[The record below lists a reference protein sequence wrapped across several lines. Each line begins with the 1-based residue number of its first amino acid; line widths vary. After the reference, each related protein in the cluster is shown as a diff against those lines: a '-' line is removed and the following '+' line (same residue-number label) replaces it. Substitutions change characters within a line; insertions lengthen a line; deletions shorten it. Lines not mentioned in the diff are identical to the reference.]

1 MASKRIKGLT
11 VEINGSTTGLEKA
24 LGKVNSAVGNAQ
36 AKLKDLNKLLKLD
49 PSNTELLEQKQRT
62 LKEAIGAT
70 KDKLET
76 LKKAQ
81 EDAKRSLAEGKIG
94 QDQFDALTREIIETE
109 NALKDLEKEAKNLPS
124 AFQAGLQE
132 TGKKLKEVSG
142 KIQEVG
148 GNVTEAG
155 KTLTAG
161 VTAPIAA
168 VAGASVA
175 AWNEV
180 DTAMDTVVKKTG
192 ASGEALEDM
201 QQRAKNI
208 AESIPTDFQTAA
220 DAVGEVNTRFGL
232 TGDALEELSG
242 KFVKFAELNE
252 TDVSNSVDKVQAA
265 MAAWNVPAEDAGKVL
280 DLFNK
285 AGQDTGISV
294 DKLSDLLKANKTALD
309 EAGLSMSDSAMF
321 LANLDKN
328 GIDAGTALTGLKKA
342 LQNATKDGKT
352 SKQALDELQQKMGEG
367 SEKADAY
374 AAAVEI
380 FGSKAGPAIAD
391 ACREG
396 RLSFEELGTSMEDFA
411 GNVEQTFDQ
420 TLDPVDELKM
430 SMNTMKDLGSEIV
443 ESAAPMIAEA
453 LGMVRDVVKDLKEKW
468 DGLDDNQKETIIKIA
483 GIAAAIGP
491 VLLILGTVITMIAHI
506 VGAVGAVI
514 TVLGAPLL
522 LPIAAVIAVI
532 TALIA
537 IGVLVVKN
545 WDMIKEGAG
554 KLAKGCSE
562 KWKNFKE
569 DTKKKFDETKTA
581 ALAKMDEMRTGAI
594 QKAHDL
600 EEGAE
605 QKIHD
610 LKEGAVQKIH
620 DLKEDAV
627 NKFSEIRDGAEQKI
641 EDARAGVDQKFQDM
655 KDGAEQKIEDVRAGV
670 VQKFQDMKDGAVQ
683 KFQELRD
690 GFEDKVSGI
699 ADRVHSTF
707 DNIRSFIEDP
717 VSYAKDFVR
726 NAAEDIRGYFNF
738 EWSLPDLKLPHI
750 TIGGYIDVP
759 VLGTIPDPNQI
770 YVDWYAKA
778 MNRGM
783 ILDSPTIFGMQGG
796 KFLGGGEAGSE
807 AIVGTNSLQAMIR
820 QAVQS
825 AGTSEVINC
834 GGVEI
839 VVNAPSGMDVR
850 QLAKVIESQI
860 NSNVLRKKA
869 GVT

>member
-36 AKLKDLNKLLKLD
+36 AKLRDLNKLLKLD

-81 EDAKRSLAEGKIG
+81 EDARRSLAEGKIG

-124 AFQAGLQE
+124 AFQASLQE

-180 DTAMDTVVKKTG
+180 DAAMDTVVKKTG

-352 SKQALDELQQKMGEG
+352 SKQVLDELQQKMGEG
-367 SEKADAY
+367 SDKADAY
-374 AAAVEI
+374 AAAVEV

-491 VLLILGTVITMIAHI
+491 VLLILGTVITTIAHI

-514 TVLGAPLL
+514 AVLGAPLL
-522 LPIAAVIAVI
+522 LPIAGVIAGI
-532 TALIA
+532 AALVA
-537 IGVLVVKN
+537 GGVWLIKN
-545 WDMIKEGAG
+545 WDNIKENAG
-554 KLAKGCSE
+554 KLVKSCSE

-600 EEGAE
+600 KEGAE

-627 NKFSEIRDGAEQKI
+627 NTFGEIR
-641 EDARAGVDQKFQDM
+641 
-655 KDGAEQKIEDVRAGV
+655 DGAEQKIEDVRAGV

-707 DNIRSFIEDP
+707 DNIKSFIEDP
-717 VSYAKDFVR
+717 ISYAKDFVR
-726 NAAEDIRGYFNF
+726 NAVEDIRGYFNF

-783 ILDSPTIFGMQGG
+783 ILNSPTIFGMQGG
-796 KFLGGGEAGSE
+796 RFLGGGEAGSE
-807 AIVGTNSLQAMIR
+807 AIVGTDSLQSMIQ
-820 QAVQS
+820 QAVRS
-825 AGTSEVINC
+825 AGASEVINC

-839 VVNAPSGMDVR
+839 IVNAPSGMDVR